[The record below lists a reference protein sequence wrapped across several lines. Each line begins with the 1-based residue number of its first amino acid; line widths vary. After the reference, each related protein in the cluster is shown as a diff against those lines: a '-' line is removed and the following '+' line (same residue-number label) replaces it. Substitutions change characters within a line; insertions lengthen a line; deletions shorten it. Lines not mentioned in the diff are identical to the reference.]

1 MAGSTHEGEETVL
14 LGVFEDLK
22 RTFPLLRLVIAPRD
36 VGRSGNISEMIRSQG
51 MAAALRTT
59 VSKKSPPYDVLVLD
73 TVGEL
78 GRVYALCSVAF
89 VGGSFV
95 PIGGHNMLEPAAFG
109 VPVLFGPHTHNFE
122 VMSESILKSGGAL
135 RVQDA
140 IELHDAMKRFGAKD
154 DQKYVS
160 QIIED
165 HLQSLPEENIPKLSE
180 VFEDAT
186 RLEKEITESRK
197 LDKQNKLNPQ
207 TVEEIMK
214 DLCE

>member
-1 MAGSTHEGEETVL
+1 MTTLSIPVKDSVL
-14 LGVFEDLK
+14 QK
-22 RTFPLLRLVIAPRD
+22 
-36 VGRSGNISEMIRSQG
+36 
-51 MAAALRTT
+51 
-59 VSKKSPPYDVLVLD
+59 
-73 TVGEL
+73 
-78 GRVYALCSVAF
+78 
-89 VGGSFV
+89 
-95 PIGGHNMLEPAAFG
+95 
-109 VPVLFGPHTHNFE
+109 
-122 VMSESILKSGGAL
+122 
-135 RVQDA
+135 
-140 IELHDAMKRFGAKD
+140 LHDAMKRFGAKD